1 MLLWTRPS
9 VSASTQVMTPN
20 AKANHLN
27 DKKLR
32 LSYIS
37 RNPES
42 ECCQLIDSL
51 RFIDSLRTHVLAIF
65 FFSLLESCW
74 CSFRHNISQC
84 PVVEESCLMCLFK
97 RGSESFLKSPEVYY
111 VRRLELNVVHMSKP
125 GTCKGIRIIWIVF
138 LARFYSESYE
148 RMDALTELG
157 PLLVREK
164 VNDCYLD
171 KNGWLSGGL

>member
-65 FFSLLESCW
+65 FFSLLQSCW

-84 PVVEESCLMCLFK
+84 PVVEESCFISCVSLREEVKVSWSPQKSTMSVDWSSMLCTCLNQVLAKESELSELYSLPGFILSHM
-97 RGSESFLKSPEVYY
+97 RGWTL
-111 VRRLELNVVHMSKP
+111 
-125 GTCKGIRIIWIVF
+125 
-138 LARFYSESYE
+138 
-148 RMDALTELG
+148 
-157 PLLVREK
+157 
-164 VNDCYLD
+164 
-171 KNGWLSGGL
+171 